1 MDIFERV
8 ADKVRGIVA
17 NTLGDGYTQNERLQ
31 TALRFSIPP
40 QDTGCDYST
49 NAAMVFAKVSG
60 KKPNDLA
67 QELASK
73 IKKLTE
79 IASVQVVGGYINLV
93 FTKEIWEQFLASIV
107 CENEH
112 FGDGKKKGKVLLEFV
127 SANPTG
133 PLHVGHCRG
142 AILGLALSKL
152 MSKAG
157 YDVTKEYY
165 VNDYGVQIGTLLKSI
180 QFRYEQC
187 FGLHKGESVPEGCYP
202 GDYLVDYA
210 KLLANKYGDK
220 YLRLSE
226 EEFYKELKTEC
237 VEGML
242 DIIKSDLKLLGL
254 EFDNFTSETKLVEE
268 KKVEKVLDMLEH
280 KFVTITNENGEQE
293 KVSLVY
299 KGRLAAPVGGSA
311 NEEEQEESKYSEL
324 PQTLFR
330 STAFGDDKDRVV
342 ARPDGTT
349 TYFASDIAYHKDK
362 FDRGF
367 NSMINILGADH
378 GGYVKRITSAVEA
391 VSDGKAKLQ
400 VLLCQMVALEK
411 NGEPFK
417 MSKRKGTFVLLSDV
431 AKEINVDELKLFM
444 LSKSAETQMTF
455 DLVKI
460 KEKSKD
466 NIVYYIQ
473 YAYVRANSALRN
485 FKQKFG
491 YDYEFSSSDLKGIM
505 DNPSKQMKEIVVFLA
520 KYPQVI
526 EMSAFKRSPHMIV
539 DYVKELASLFHS
551 LWSADDK
558 LIDTENLSYSK
569 SMMALVTCVKTVI
582 KNALECI
589 SVGTPDKM

>member
-1 MDIFERV
+1 MDIFEQIAGEIREV
-8 ADKVRGIVA
+8 FEKH
-17 NTLGDGYTQNERLQ
+17 LGEAYSQNDRLQ
-31 TALRFSIPP
+31 KALRFSIPP
-40 QDTGCDYST
+40 METGCDYST
-49 NAAMVFAKVSG
+49 NGAMVFAKVSG

-73 IKKLTE
+73 IEKLDG
-79 IASVQVVGGYINLV
+79 ISSVQVVGGYINLV
-93 FTKEIWEQFLASIV
+93 FTNELWERFLASIISQG
-107 CENEH
+107 EH
-112 FGDGKKKGKVLLEFV
+112 FGDGKKKEKVLLEFV

-142 AILGLALSKL
+142 AILGLALAKL

-180 QFRYEQC
+180 QFRYEQN
-187 FGLHKGESVPEGCYP
+187 FGLHKSESVPEGCYP
-202 GDYLVDYA
+202 GEYLVDYA
-210 KLLANKYGDK
+210 KLLAKKYNDK
-220 YLRLSE
+220 YVGISE
-226 EEFYKELKTEC
+226 KEFYEKFKSEC

-242 DIIKSDLKLLGL
+242 DIIRADLKLLGL
-254 EFDNFTSETKLVEE
+254 EFDNFTSETKLVNE

-280 KFVTITNENGEQE
+280 KFVTVTDENGDKKDEP
-293 KVSLVY
+293 LVY
-299 KGRLAAPVGGSA
+299 RGNLSAPIGGSA

-367 NSMINILGADH
+367 NFMINILGADH

-491 YDYEFSSSDLKGIM
+491 YDYKFSAEDLKGILE
-505 DNPSKQMKEIVVFLA
+505 NSSKQIKEIVVFLA

-526 EMSAFKRSPHMIV
+526 ELSASKCSPHMVV

-551 LWSADDK
+551 LWSANDK
-558 LIDTENLSYSK
+558 LVDIENLEYSK
-569 SMMALVTCVKTVI
+569 KMMALVSCVKTVI

-589 SVGTPDKM
+589 SVGTPEKM

>member
-1 MDIFERV
+1 MDIFEKMAQQV
-8 ADKVRGIVA
+8 TGVVESV
-17 NTLGDGYTQNERLQ
+17 LGEVYSQNERLQ
-31 TALRFSIPP
+31 AAMRFSIPP
-40 QDTGCDYST
+40 AETGCDYST
-49 NAAMVFAKVSG
+49 NAAMVFAKASG
-60 KKPNDLA
+60 KKPN
-67 QELASK
+67 ELALTLAEK
-73 IKKLTE
+73 IKQLE
-79 IASVQVVGGYINLV
+79 GIADVQVVGGYVNLV
-93 FTKEIWEQFLASIV
+93 FTKQIWEQFLASII
-107 CENEH
+107 CEGEH
-112 FGDGKKKGKVLLEFV
+112 FGDGKAKEKVLLEFV

-142 AILGLALSKL
+142 AILGLALAKL

-157 YDVTKEYY
+157 FQVTKEYY

-187 FGLHKGESVPEGCYP
+187 FRRHQGENVPEGCYP
-202 GDYLVDYA
+202 GDYLIDFA
-210 KLLANKYGDK
+210 KTLAQKYGNK
-220 YLRLSE
+220 FVGLSE
-226 EEFYKELKTEC
+226 DKFYKELKAEC
-237 VEGML
+237 VAGML
-242 DIIKSDLKLLGL
+242 EIIKSDLRLLGL
-254 EFDNFTSETKLVEE
+254 EFDNFTSETKLVESG
-268 KKVEKVLDMLEH
+268 KVGEALDMLSH
-280 KFVTITNENGEQE
+280 KMVDVADENGDKK
-293 KVSLVY
+293 KVALVY
-299 KGRLAAPVGGSA
+299 KGRLSAPVGGSA
-311 NEEEQEESKYSEL
+311 NEEEQEESKYSDQ

-362 FDRGF
+362 FDRGY
-367 NSMINILGADH
+367 NNMINILGADH
-378 GGYVKRITSAVEA
+378 GGYIKRITSAVRA
-391 VSDGKAKLQ
+391 VSDDRAKLQ

-417 MSKRKGTFVLLSDV
+417 MSKRKGTFILLSDV
-431 AKEINVDELKLFM
+431 AREINVDELKLFM

-491 YDYEFSSSDLKGIM
+491 YDYQFSFDDLAGIM
-505 DNPSKQMKEIVVFLA
+505 DNPSKQIKELVVFLA
-520 KYPQVI
+520 KYPQII
-526 EMSAFKRSPHMIV
+526 ELSAQKGAPHMV
-539 DYVKELASLFHS
+539 ADYVKELAALFHS

-558 LIDTENLSYSK
+558 LIDTKNLFQSRAN
-569 SMMALVTCVKTVI
+569 MALVTCVKTVI
-582 KNALECI
+582 KNGLECI

>member
-73 IKKLTE
+73 IEKLDE
-79 IASVQVVGGYINLV
+79 IASVQVVGGYINMV

-107 CENEH
+107 CEGEH
-112 FGDGKKKGKVLLEFV
+112 FGDGKKKEKVLLEFV

-220 YLRLSE
+220 YLKLSE

-242 DIIKSDLKLLGL
+242 EIIKSDLKLLGL
-254 EFDNFTSETKLVEE
+254 EFDNFASETKLVEE
-268 KKVEKVLDMLEH
+268 KKVEEALDMLEH
-280 KFVTITNENGEQE
+280 KFVTITDENGEQE

-362 FDRGF
+362 FDRGY

-491 YDYEFSSSDLKGIM
+491 YDYEFSSNDLKGIM

-526 EMSAFKRSPHMIV
+526 EMSAFKHSPHMIV

-569 SMMALVTCVKTVI
+569 TNMALVTCVKTVI

>member
-17 NTLGDGYTQNERLQ
+17 KTLGDGYTQNERLQ

-60 KKPNDLA
+60 KKPNELA

-73 IKKLTE
+73 IEKLTE

-202 GDYLVDYA
+202 GDYLVDFA
-210 KLLANKYGDK
+210 KLLAKKYGDK
-220 YLRLSE
+220 FVGLGE
-226 EEFYKELKTEC
+226 EEFYKQLKTEC

-242 DIIKSDLKLLGL
+242 EIIKSDLKLLGL
-254 EFDNFTSETKLVEE
+254 EFDKFTSETKLVEE

-280 KFVTITNENGEQE
+280 KFVTITDENGEQKKE
-293 KVSLVY
+293 SLVY
-299 KGRLAAPVGGSA
+299 KGKLSAPIGGSA
-311 NEEEQEESKYSEL
+311 NEEEQEESKYSDL

-491 YDYEFSSSDLKGIM
+491 YDYEFSSNDLKGIM

-569 SMMALVTCVKTVI
+569 TNMALVTCVKTVI

>member
-1 MDIFERV
+1 M
-8 ADKVRGIVA
+8 
-17 NTLGDGYTQNERLQ
+17 
-31 TALRFSIPP
+31 
-40 QDTGCDYST
+40 
-49 NAAMVFAKVSG
+49 
-60 KKPNDLA
+60 
-67 QELASK
+67 
-73 IKKLTE
+73 
-79 IASVQVVGGYINLV
+79 
-93 FTKEIWEQFLASIV
+93 
-107 CENEH
+107 
-112 FGDGKKKGKVLLEFV
+112 
-127 SANPTG
+127 
-133 PLHVGHCRG
+133 
-142 AILGLALSKL
+142 
-152 MSKAG
+152 
-157 YDVTKEYY
+157 
-165 VNDYGVQIGTLLKSI
+165 
-180 QFRYEQC
+180 
-187 FGLHKGESVPEGCYP
+187 
-202 GDYLVDYA
+202 
-210 KLLANKYGDK
+210 
-220 YLRLSE
+220 
-226 EEFYKELKTEC
+226 
-237 VEGML
+237 
-242 DIIKSDLKLLGL
+242 
-254 EFDNFTSETKLVEE
+254 EE

-280 KFVTITNENGEQE
+280 KFVTENLENGEQE

-362 FDRGF
+362 FDRGY

-431 AKEINVDELKLFM
+431 AREINVDELKLFM

-491 YDYEFSSSDLKGIM
+491 YDYEFSSNDLKGIM
-505 DNPSKQMKEIVVFLA
+505 ENPSKQMKEVVVFLA

-526 EMSAFKRSPHMIV
+526 EMSALKRSPHMIV

-569 SMMALVTCVKTVI
+569 TNMSLVTCVKTVI